1 MFAILKS
8 TDFMATVTPGK
19 RRIYMQLSS
28 LGRAWIVPV
37 LTGVL
42 ALSSFAAMAQGNG
55 APRIGGA
62 STFDSPGAAD
72 TQGTNNRRRLTTLTA
87 VPEDFANLKLA
98 PGFLL
103 SMDVYDAPEL
113 STNLSVDA
121 QGNVIVPMVGS
132 VHVADE
138 TMTEATASI
147 EKRLK
152 DGKILNA
159 PQVSLN
165 INQYAGQNVSVL
177 GEVHNPGRIEL
188 LAPHS
193 LEDVI
198 ALAGGETELAGD
210 VIEIRHAPGVSP
222 QKEMIH
228 FSHKSDD
235 MTLVDVNVRPGDTV
249 TLRKAGIV
257 YVLGGVTR
265 PGGYVMQEGGEL
277 DVAQALSLAYGT
289 TLNAAVGSMRIIRK
303 LPDGK
308 VEEIPIAY
316 RDIEKGKT
324 PAPRLQA
331 EDLLYVPISKVKTL
345 LTTGLLA
352 STSQAALYV
361 YH

>member
-1 MFAILKS
+1 
-8 TDFMATVTPGK
+8 
-19 RRIYMQLSS
+19 MQLSN
-28 LGRAWIVPV
+28 LGRGWVVPA

-42 ALSSFAAMAQGNG
+42 ALSWWNAVAQ
-55 APRIGGA
+55 APAPKVGGT
-62 STFDSPGAAD
+62 STFDSPGAAEV
-72 TQGTNNRRRLTTLTA
+72 QGANNRKRLTTLTP
-87 VPEDFANLKLA
+87 VPEDFSSLKLS

-113 STNLSVDA
+113 STDLRVDS
-121 QGNVIVPMVGS
+121 QGNVIVPMVGT
-132 VHVADE
+132 VHVGDE
-138 TMTEATASI
+138 TMSEASASI

-165 INQYAGQNVSVL
+165 ITQYAGQNVSVL

-198 ALAGGETELAGD
+198 ALAGGETELSGN
-210 VIEIRHAPGVSP
+210 VIEIRHAAGVSP

-228 FSHKSDD
+228 FSRNSDD
-235 MTLVDVNVRPGDTV
+235 TTLLDVNVRPGDTV
-249 TLRKAGIV
+249 ILHKAGIV
-257 YVLGGVTR
+257 YVLGGVGR
-265 PGGYVMQEGGEL
+265 PGGYIMQEGGEL
-277 DVAQALSLAYGT
+277 DLTQALSMAYGT
-289 TLNAAVGSMRIIRK
+289 TLNAAVGSMRLIRK

-308 VEEIPIAY
+308 VEEIPIPY
-316 RDIEKGKT
+316 RDIEKGKI
-324 PAPRLQA
+324 PPPRLQA
-331 EDLLYVPISKVKTL
+331 EDLLYVPISKTKTV
-345 LTTGLLA
+345 LTSGIFA